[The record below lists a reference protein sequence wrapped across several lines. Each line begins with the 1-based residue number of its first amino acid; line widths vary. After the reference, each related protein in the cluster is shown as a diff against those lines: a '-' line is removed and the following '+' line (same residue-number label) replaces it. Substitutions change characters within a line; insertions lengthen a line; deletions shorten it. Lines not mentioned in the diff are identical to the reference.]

1 MLSYWEQESL
11 TEYDAIIIGCGIV
24 GLSTAIAL
32 KEQNSQLRVLILE
45 RSLLPAGASSRNAG
59 FACMGSVTELLD
71 DLSSTTEEEML
82 SLFIQRK
89 EGLAILRNRLG
100 DKAIG
105 YAANGSYELINEQ
118 EKYALEKVDYFNQLL
133 LPVNKQPVFRL
144 ANDKI
149 ASLGLSS
156 DYTKALIENIQ
167 EGELHTGKMVRAL
180 MNYAMVQGVEIKTGA
195 TVQSYEE
202 DRNGVVA
209 IASDNVRTTVAF
221 KAKQLFIC
229 TNAFTQQLLP
239 QEEIEQGRGQVLIT
253 QPIEGLKIKGVFH
266 FDKGYYY
273 FREID
278 NRVMIGG
285 GRNLDFEGEATSDMT
300 TTEMIQNDL
309 IEKLKEIVLP
319 DTSFEV
325 AMRWSGI
332 MAFGKTKQPIVKAIS
347 PNVLGAYRMG
357 GMGVAIG
364 SLAGK
369 QLAELSTL

>member
-11 TEYDAIIIGCGIV
+11 TEYDAIVIGCGIV

-32 KEQNSQLRVLILE
+32 KEQNAKSRVLILE

-71 DLSSTTEEEML
+71 DLDHTTEDEIVD
-82 SLFIQRK
+82 LFVQRK
-89 EGLAILRNRLG
+89 EGLSILRSRLG
-100 DKAIG
+100 DEAIG

-118 EKYALEKVDYFNQLL
+118 EKYALEKIEYFNRLL

-149 ASLGLSS
+149 DALGL
-156 DYTKALIENIQ
+156 DGNYTKALIENIQ
-167 EGELHTGKMVRAL
+167 EGELHTGKMVRTL
-180 MNYAMVQGVEIKTGA
+180 MGHAITLGVEIKTGA
-195 TVQSYEE
+195 TVKEYE
-202 DRNGVVA
+202 DTGSGVTVVVN
-209 IASDNVRTTVAF
+209 DNVRTSIGF
-221 KAKQLFIC
+221 NGNQLFIC
-229 TNAFTQQLLP
+229 TNAFTKELLP
-239 QEEIEQGRGQVLIT
+239 NEDVEEGRGQVLIT
-253 QPIEGLKIKGVFH
+253 KPIDGLKVKGVFH

-285 GRNLDFEGEATSDMT
+285 GRNLDFEGET
-300 TTEMIQNDL
+300 TTDMATTQMIQEDL
-309 IEKLKEIVLP
+309 VRKLKEIVLP
-319 DTSFEV
+319 YNNFEV
-325 AMRWSGI
+325 DMSWSGI
-332 MAFGKTKQPIVKAIS
+332 MAFGKTKKPIVKAIS
-347 PNVLGAYRMG
+347 QNVFGAFRMG

-369 QLAELSTL
+369 QLATLASQ

>member
-32 KEQNSQLRVLILE
+32 KEQKAKSRVLILE

-71 DLSSTTEEEML
+71 DLDHTTEDEIVD
-82 SLFIQRK
+82 LFVQRK
-89 EGLAILRNRLG
+89 EGLSILRSRLG
-100 DKAIG
+100 DEAIG

-118 EKYALEKVDYFNQLL
+118 EKYALEKIDYFNRLL

-149 ASLGLSS
+149 DALGL
-156 DYTKALIENIQ
+156 DGNYTKALIENIQ
-167 EGELHTGKMVRAL
+167 EGELHTGKMVRSL
-180 MNYAMVQGVEIKTGA
+180 MDHAITLGVEIKTGA
-195 TVQSYEE
+195 TVKEYE
-202 DRNGVVA
+202 DTGSGVTVVVN
-209 IASDNVRTTVAF
+209 DNVRTSIGF
-221 KAKQLFIC
+221 NGNQLFIC
-229 TNAFTQQLLP
+229 TNAFTKELLP
-239 QEEIEQGRGQVLIT
+239 NEDVEEGRGQVLIT
-253 QPIEGLKIKGVFH
+253 KPIDGLKVKGVFH

-285 GRNLDFEGEATSDMT
+285 GRNLDFAGET
-300 TTEMIQNDL
+300 TTDMATTQMIQDDL
-309 IEKLKEIVLP
+309 VRKLKEIVLP
-319 DTSFEV
+319 HNNFEV
-325 AMRWSGI
+325 DMCWSGI
-332 MAFGKTKQPIVKAIS
+332 MAFGKTKKPIVKAIS
-347 PNVLGAYRMG
+347 QNVFGAFRMG

-369 QLAELSTL
+369 QLATLASQ